1 MIYLLVIKV
10 YLKTTTSKASMLPKI
25 EALLYYINRNSMNNF
40 LKKSLIAFVAVAS
53 LITVPA
59 FAQETIKV
67 GMSGRYF
74 PFTFSKQDKLQG
86 FEVDIWDEIATRLDV
101 KVEYTTASFS
111 GLFGMLEA
119 GHIDTISNQITMT
132 EDRLA
137 KYAFTTPYVIDGVQI
152 TVRKGRDDINSVADL
167 KGKKV
172 AVNLGSNFEQVLRK
186 LDPNNEITIVTYD
199 SGLEQDVALGRMD
212 AFIMD
217 KVSSVQL
224 IKKAG
229 LPLQLA
235 GQPFEKIENAMPFL
249 NKPSQIIIR
258 DKVNKVLADMRADGK
273 LVEISNKWF
282 DTDITQ

>member
-1 MIYLLVIKV
+1 MNTFIKR
-10 YLKTTTSKASMLPKI
+10 TI
-25 EALLYYINRNSMNNF
+25 IAL
-40 LKKSLIAFVAVAS
+40 VAVSS
-53 LITVPA
+53 LLTVPA
-59 FAQETIKV
+59 FAQQTVKV

-86 FEVDIWDEIATRLDV
+86 FEVDVWNEIAKRSDY
-101 KVEYTTASFS
+101 KVEYVTSSFS

-119 GHIDTISNQITMT
+119 GHIDTISNQITIT
-132 EDRLA
+132 EARSA

-152 TVRKGRDDINSVADL
+152 TVRKGRDDIQGFEDL

-186 LDPNNEITIVTYD
+186 FDTKNEINIITYD
-199 SGLEQDVALGRMD
+199 SGLEQDVALGRAD

-217 KVSSVQL
+217 RVSSVQL

-235 GQPFEKIENAMPFL
+235 GQPFEEIQNAMPFL
-249 NKPSQIIIR
+249 NKPSQLVIR
-258 DKVNKVLADMRADGK
+258 DQTNKALAEMKADGTLTK
-273 LVEISNKWF
+273 ISVKWF